1 MERPAHGA
9 GAPLRN
15 RLLLRRAD
23 GEHGLGP
30 AQEEFAHAHPAGT
43 LGTTQ
48 LPQFKIGV
56 LRPAGEG
63 SSEEEEEREEEGG
76 PAEPPP
82 RPVPAFLREEVDD
95 FEKKLENSLSKDT
108 LEFIRTSAGNPLL
121 EGLPSYLEE
130 ESDHERLAGRRAVRW
145 RHVGVAAL
153 HVAAALGWTAL
164 RVARQGREGGDRRRR
179 QRAGQG

>member
-1 MERPAHGA
+1 M
-9 GAPLRN
+9 
-15 RLLLRRAD
+15 RRAD
-23 GEHGLGP
+23 GERGLGP

-63 SSEEEEEREEEGG
+63 SSEEEGG

-95 FEKKLENSLSKDT
+95 FEKKLKGLSKDT

-121 EGLPSYLEE
+121 EGLPSYFEE
-130 ESDHERLAGRRAVRW
+130 ESDHEREAGRRRAVWW